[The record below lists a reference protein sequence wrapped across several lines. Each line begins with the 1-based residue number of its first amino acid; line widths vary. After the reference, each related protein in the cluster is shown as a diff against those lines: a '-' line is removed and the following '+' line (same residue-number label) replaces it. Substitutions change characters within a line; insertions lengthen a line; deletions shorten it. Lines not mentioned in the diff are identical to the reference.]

1 MTGRLLLIAT
11 PLGNLSD
18 LSPRAVESL
27 RSASVVLAED
37 TRRTMTLLRANGIE
51 TPLESFHEHNE
62 DDKAER
68 VVERIR
74 SGEVIA
80 LVSDAGT
87 PVVSDP
93 GFPLLRK
100 LREAKLPVVPI
111 PGPSA
116 VILALAASGIPPS
129 PFAFWAFAPHRDGER
144 RDFYARV
151 AASAMTAVIFE
162 SPQRLVASLEAALEI
177 LGDVDA
183 TVGRE
188 MTKMHEEFVH
198 GKISEILTDL
208 RGRDAIRGE
217 ITIVLGAAARRS
229 EELPEA
235 QLLRD
240 ELERLRD
247 GGMRRND
254 AVKALAEKYGISRN
268 ELYRIVTAE

>member
-1 MTGRLLLIAT
+1 MTGRLYLVAT

-18 LSPRAVESL
+18 LSPRAVEAL
-27 RSASVVLAED
+27 RASVVVLAED

-62 DDKAER
+62 DDKAGR

-74 SGEVIA
+74 NGDAIA

-93 GFPLLRK
+93 GFPLLR
-100 LREAKLPVVPI
+100 RMRQAKLPVVPI

-129 PFAFWAFAPHRDGER
+129 PFAFWGFAPHREGER
-144 RDFYARV
+144 RDFYSRV
-151 AASAMTAVIFE
+151 ASSAMTGVVFE

-183 TVGRE
+183 TVARE
-188 MTKMHEEFVH
+188 MTKMHEEFVN
-198 GKISEILTDL
+198 GRISEILEDL
-208 RGRDAIRGE
+208 RARDAIRGE
-217 ITIVLGAAARRS
+217 ITVVFGAAERRS
-229 EELPEA
+229 EELPAA
-235 QLLRD
+235 QSLRD
-240 ELERLRD
+240 ELERLRE

>member
-1 MTGRLLLIAT
+1 MTGRLYLVAT

-18 LSPRAVESL
+18 LSPRAAEAL
-27 RSASVVLAED
+27 RSSVVVLAED
-37 TRRTMTLLRANGIE
+37 TRRTMTLMRANGIE

-74 SGEVIA
+74 NGDVIA

-93 GFPLLRK
+93 GFPLLR
-100 LREAKLPVVPI
+100 RMRQAKLPVVPI

-129 PFAFWAFAPHRDGER
+129 PFGFWGFAPHREGER
-144 RDFYARV
+144 RDFYSRV
-151 AASAMTAVIFE
+151 ASSEMTGVVFE
-162 SPQRLVASLEAALEI
+162 SPQRIVASLEAALEI

-183 TVGRE
+183 TVARE
-188 MTKMHEEFVH
+188 MTKMHEEFVN
-198 GKISEILTDL
+198 GRISEILEDL
-208 RGRDAIRGE
+208 RARDAIRGE
-217 ITIVLGAAARRS
+217 ITVVFGAAERRS
-229 EELPEA
+229 EELPAA

-240 ELERLRD
+240 ELERLRE

-254 AVKALAEKYGISRN
+254 SVKALAEKYGISRN

>member
-1 MTGRLLLIAT
+1 MTGRLYLVAT

-18 LSPRAVESL
+18 LSPRAVEAL
-27 RSASVVLAED
+27 RSSVIVLAED

-74 SGEVIA
+74 NGDVIA

-93 GFPLLRK
+93 GFPLLR
-100 LREAKLPVVPI
+100 RMRQAKLPVVPI

-129 PFAFWAFAPHRDGER
+129 PFAFWGFAPHREGER
-144 RDFYARV
+144 RDFYSRV
-151 AASAMTAVIFE
+151 AASGMTGVVFE

-183 TVGRE
+183 TVARE
-188 MTKMHEEFVH
+188 MTKMHEEFAN
-198 GKISEILTDL
+198 GRISEILADL
-208 RGRDAIRGE
+208 RARDAIRGE
-217 ITIVLGAAARRS
+217 ITIVFGAAERRS
-229 EELPEA
+229 EELPAA
-235 QLLRD
+235 QLVRD
-240 ELERLRD
+240 ELERLRE

-254 AVKALAEKYGISRN
+254 AVKALAEKYGVSRN

>member
-1 MTGRLLLIAT
+1 MTGRLYLVAT

-18 LSPRAVESL
+18 LSPRAAAALRESV
-27 RSASVVLAED
+27 VVLAED
-37 TRRTMTLLRANGIE
+37 TRRSMTLLRANGIE

-62 DDKAER
+62 DDKAAR

-74 SGEVIA
+74 NGEVIA

-93 GFPLLRK
+93 GFPLLRRM
-100 LREAKLPVVPI
+100 REEKLPVVPI

-116 VILALAASGIPPS
+116 VILALAASGLPPA
-129 PFAFWAFAPHRDGER
+129 PFAFWGFAPHREGER

-151 AASAMTAVIFE
+151 AASAMTGVVFE
-162 SPQRLVASLEAALEI
+162 SPQRLVASLEAAREI

-183 TVGRE
+183 TVARE
-188 MTKMHEEFVH
+188 MTKMHEEFVN
-198 GKISEILTDL
+198 GRIGEILDEL
-208 RGRDAIRGE
+208 RSRDAIRGE
-217 ITIVLGAAARRS
+217 ITIVFGAAQRRS
-229 EELPEA
+229 EELPA
-235 QLLRD
+235 TQLLRD
-240 ELERLRD
+240 ELERLRE

-268 ELYRIVTAE
+268 ELYRIVTAG